1 MIDLPPSLRQAFEHA
16 GSGLNV
22 LILRLGAMGDI
33 LRTVPAV
40 RLLRERLPDARFG
53 WVVDAGW
60 EILLRNH
67 PDIDVTLPLQ
77 RKQWDAALASPLSWP
92 RLLGHVLGFR
102 KLVASFGAHL
112 VLDFHANARS
122 GWIGRW
128 SSAPLRL
135 GYEGH
140 QQKEGN
146 HWFTTHRVAS
156 GDRRRSRVDRNL
168 DLVEALGAA
177 RSPIPDAGLTLPRDG
192 RAEAAKIVRALPRR
206 FALLSPS
213 VSAKQAAKR
222 PPAELLGAAVERLDE
237 AGLKTLVVWG
247 PGEEDDAREAI
258 AASGSRAILAP
269 PTSLPV
275 LAALI
280 ESAAV
285 FVSGDTGPMH
295 LACALNCPVLAFYG
309 PTDPIVN
316 APWNVPFRTVYPVD
330 RLYTGIK
337 RIDRRRGFDGLT
349 TDAVIRAVDELLEA
363 RGDS

>member
-1 MIDLPPSLRQAFEHA
+1 MIDLPPRLRQAFEHGGA
-16 GSGLNV
+16 DLNV

-40 RLLRERLPDARFG
+40 RLLRRRLPEARFG

-60 EILLRNH
+60 EILLRGH
-67 PDIDVTLPLQ
+67 PDIDITLPLQ

-92 RLLGHVLGFR
+92 RLFGHVLGFR
-102 KLVASFGAHL
+102 KRVASFGAHV

-128 SSAPLRL
+128 SGAPLRL

-156 GDRRRSRVDRNL
+156 GERRTSRVDRNL
-168 DLVEALGAA
+168 DLTEALGAP
-177 RSPIPDAGLTLPRDG
+177 RGPIPDAGLTLPRDG
-192 RAEAAKIVRALPRR
+192 RAEAAEIVRSLPPR

-213 VSAKQAAKR
+213 VSAKQVAKK
-222 PPAELLGAAVERLDE
+222 PPAELLGAAIDRLDE
-237 AGLKTLVVWG
+237 AGLATLVVWG
-247 PGEEDDAREAI
+247 PGEEADAREAI
-258 AASGSRAILAP
+258 AASRSKPILAP

-280 ESAAV
+280 ESAAF

-316 APWNVPFRTVYPVD
+316 TPWNVPFRTVYPAN

-337 RIDRRRGFDGLT
+337 RIDRVRGFEGLT
-349 TDAVIRAVDELLEA
+349 TDAVYRAVDELIKAEQGA
-363 RGDS
+363 